1 MRKHLIAEQQ
11 EKRESESD
19 DEEEEDGQKLEESP
33 ENVGK
38 HHHENAKS
46 WDFTDKQHKFKPR

>member
-1 MRKHLIAEQQ
+1 MGQHLISKEQ

-19 DEEEEDGQKLEESP
+19 DEEKEDGQKLEESP
-33 ENVGK
+33 KYVGK

-46 WDFTDKQHKFKPR
+46 WDFTDKQHKLEPR